1 MYLMDFKND
10 VKGHGFFRKHG
21 KKLVSAIALAGA
33 VVLFGGVVSADEVAN
48 STSSADDT
56 TTKVTPVNGSEVVEV
71 SKNPT
76 YTTAVPVSKDLTDSV
91 SEAKNS
97 GLTVNETETKSVESV
112 KKGQED
118 YAKQSEAID
127 KTVDDYNKQVA
138 DYNKATNVESEGKG
152 ESQSVTDAGQYNTW
166 QKVTVNNDGTFTSV
180 HDLNDGVSSFATG
193 TLNGKLN
200 YTVSNNG
207 DGSEKITISSV
218 NLDKYDLNVTG
229 QNLAV
234 NKNINYI
241 VKDLDGNVLY
251 SKGHDGTNSFNDVI
265 GKSFALNKSFNV
277 KDGQSTDWVHFL
289 NIDDTWIYNTSGQ
302 LYFKLKNTN
311 EKPVVPTVS
320 WHKDTYEQPL
330 TVKKEV
336 TDKDG
341 KDVNHETV
349 KLGDV
354 VKYPLTGSLVD
365 LSAKPLYRY
374 GFTDYLDTV
383 HDEYQGYMAE
393 LTDKTNATLKT
404 GEKVTDEMLRQNVTV
419 SYDAKTGKWNFDVNK
434 DFLSKLSSS
443 SKIQV
448 KAVISA
454 LRVKAGDSIKNDV
467 FHYVNDDVIYF
478 GTVETKTPE
487 NPKPVTPV
495 TPVKDETVTPVVPV
509 VEKAPVVEKQ
519 AVLPQTGE
527 KSTVL
532 ALVSGI
538 VLFVFG
544 MFGLKQSK
552 KN

>member
-1 MYLMDFKND
+1 MEFKND
-10 VKGHGFFRKHG
+10 VKGHGFFRKYG
-21 KKLVSAIALAGA
+21 KKLVSGIALAGA
-33 VVLFGGVVSADEVAN
+33 IILFGGVVSADEVAN
-48 STSSADDT
+48 STSSVDNT
-56 TTKVTPVNGSEVVEV
+56 TTKVTPVNGTEAVEV

-97 GLTVNETETKSVESV
+97 GFTVNETETKFVESE

-118 YAKQSEAID
+118 YAKQAEAID
-127 KTVDDYNKQVA
+127 KTVDAYNKQVA
-138 DYNKATNVESEGKG
+138 DYNKATNVATEGKG
-152 ESQSVTDAGQYNTW
+152 QSESVTDAGQYNTW
-166 QKVTVNNDGTFTSV
+166 QKVTVNNDGTFSST

-207 DGSEKITISSV
+207 DGFEKITISSV
-218 NLDKYDLNVTG
+218 DLDKYDLNVTG
-229 QNLAV
+229 PNLAV

-251 SKGHDGTNSFNDVI
+251 SKGHDGSQSFNDVI

-289 NIDDTWIYNTSGQ
+289 NIDDTWIYNTAGQ

-311 EKPVVPTVS
+311 EKPAVSTVT

-336 TDKDG
+336 TDKYG
-341 KDVNHETV
+341 NDVNHETV
-349 KLGDV
+349 KFGDV
-354 VKYPLTGSLVD
+354 VKYPLIGSLVD
-365 LSAKPLYRY
+365 VSAKPLYRY

-383 HDEYQGYMAE
+383 HDEYQGYLAE

-419 SYDAKTGKWNFDVNK
+419 TYDVKTGKWNFDVNK
-434 DFLSKLSSS
+434 DFLSKLSPS
-443 SKIQV
+443 SKFQV

-478 GTVETKTPE
+478 GPVETKTPE
-487 NPKPVTPV
+487 NSKPVTPV
-495 TPVKDETVTPVVPV
+495 KEKPVTPVEPV
-509 VEKAPVVEKQ
+509 APKAPVVEKES
-519 AVLPQTGE
+519 VLPNTGE

-532 ALVSGI
+532 AMISGI
-538 VLFVFG
+538 VLFVLGVFG
-544 MFGLKQSK
+544 FKSK
-552 KN
+552 KEN

>member
-1 MYLMDFKND
+1 MEFKND
-10 VKGHGFFRKHG
+10 VKGHGFIRKYG
-21 KKLVSAIALAGA
+21 KKVVSGIALAGA
-33 VVLFGGVVSADEVAN
+33 VVLFGGVVSADEVSN
-48 STSSADDT
+48 STSSVDNT
-56 TTKVTPVNGSEVVEV
+56 TTKVTPVNGTEAVDV

-76 YTTAVPVSKDLTDSV
+76 YTTAVPVSKDLIDSV

-97 GLTVNETETKSVESV
+97 GLVVNETESKSVESE

-118 YAKQSEAID
+118 YAKQSDSID
-127 KTVDDYNKQVA
+127 KTVADYNKQVA
-138 DYNKATNVESEGKG
+138 DYNKATNVATEGKG
-152 ESQSVTDAGQYNTW
+152 DAESVTDAGQYNTW

-180 HDLNDGVSSFATG
+180 HDLNDGISSFATG

-200 YTVSNNG
+200 YSVVNNG
-207 DGSEKITISSV
+207 DGSEKITITSV
-218 NLDKYDLNVTG
+218 DLDKYDLNVTG

-251 SKGHDGTNSFNDVI
+251 SKGHDGSQSFNDVI
-265 GKSFALNKSFNV
+265 GKTFTLNKVFNV

-289 NIDDTWIYNTSGQ
+289 NIDDTWIYNTAGQ

-311 EKPVVPTVS
+311 EKPSVPTVT
-320 WHKDTYEQPL
+320 WHKNIYEQPL
-330 TVKKEV
+330 TVNKEV

-341 KDVNHETV
+341 KDVNHKTV

-354 VKYPLTGSLVD
+354 VKYLLTGSLVD
-365 LSAKPLYRY
+365 VSAKPLYRY

-419 SYDAKTGKWNFDVNK
+419 TYDVKTGKWNFDVNK

-443 SKIQV
+443 SKFQV

-478 GTVETKTPE
+478 GSVETKTPE
-487 NPKPVTPV
+487 NPKPVTPI
-495 TPVKDETVTPVVPV
+495 KDETVTPVTPV
-509 VEKAPVVEKQ
+509 VQKALVVQKQ

-544 MFGLKQSK
+544 LFGLKQTK
-552 KN
+552 KD

>member
-1 MYLMDFKND
+1 MEFKND
-10 VKGHGFFRKHG
+10 VKGHGFVRKYG
-21 KKLVSAIALAGA
+21 KKVVSGIALAGA
-33 VVLFGGVVSADEVAN
+33 VVLFGGVVSADEVN
-48 STSSADDT
+48 STSSVDNT
-56 TTKVTPVNGSEVVEV
+56 TTKVTPVNGTEAVEV

-76 YTTAVPVSKDLTDSV
+76 YTTSVPVSKDLIDSV

-97 GLTVNETETKSVESV
+97 GLTVTETESKSVESE

-152 ESQSVTDAGQYNTW
+152 EAESVTDAGQYNTW

-200 YTVSNNG
+200 YSVSNNG
-207 DGSEKITISSV
+207 DGSEKIIISSV

-229 QNLAV
+229 PNLAV

-241 VKDLDGNVLY
+241 VKDLEGNVLY
-251 SKGHDGTNSFNDVI
+251 SKGHDGSQSFNDVI
-265 GKSFALNKSFNV
+265 GKTFTLNKVFNV
-277 KDGQSTDWVHFL
+277 KAGDFTPWVNFL
-289 NIDDTWIYNTSGQ
+289 KIDDTWIYNTAGQ

-311 EKPVVPTVS
+311 EKPAVPAVS

-341 KDVNHETV
+341 KDVNHGTV

-365 LSAKPLYRY
+365 VSAKPLYRY

-383 HDEYQGYMAE
+383 HDQYQGYMAE

-419 SYDAKTGKWNFDVNK
+419 SYDVKTGKWNFDVNK
-434 DFLSKLSSS
+434 DFLSKLSPS
-443 SKIQV
+443 SKFQV

-454 LRVKAGDSIKNDV
+454 LRVKAG
-467 FHYVNDDVIYF
+467 
-478 GTVETKTPE
+478 E
-487 NPKPVTPV
+487 
-495 TPVKDETVTPVVPV
+495 
-509 VEKAPVVEKQ
+509 
-519 AVLPQTGE
+519 
-527 KSTVL
+527 
-532 ALVSGI
+532 
-538 VLFVFG
+538 
-544 MFGLKQSK
+544 
-552 KN
+552 

>member
-1 MYLMDFKND
+1 MDFKND
-10 VKGHGFFRKHG
+10 VKGHGFLRKHG
-21 KKLVSAIALAGA
+21 KKVVSGIALAGT
-33 VVLFGGVVSADEVAN
+33 VVLFGGVVSADEVSN
-48 STSSADDT
+48 STNSVDNT
-56 TTKVTPVNGSEVVEV
+56 TAKVTPVNGTESVEV

-76 YTTAVPVSKDLTDSV
+76 YTTAVPVSKDLNDSV

-97 GLTVNETETKSVESV
+97 GLTVTETETKSFESE

-118 YAKQSEAID
+118 YAKQSDSID
-127 KTVDDYNKQVA
+127 KTVADYNKHVV
-138 DYNKATNVESEGKG
+138 DYNKATNVATEGKG
-152 ESQSVTDAGQYNTW
+152 QAESVTDAGQYNTW
-166 QKVTVNNDGTFTSV
+166 QKVTVNNDGTFTSI
-180 HDLNDGVSSFATG
+180 HDLNDGISSFATG

-200 YTVSNNG
+200 YSVVNNG
-207 DGSEKITISSV
+207 DGSEKITITSV
-218 NLDKYDLNVTG
+218 DLDKYDLNVTG

-251 SKGHDGTNSFNDVI
+251 SKGHDGSQSFNDVI
-265 GKSFALNKSFNV
+265 GKTFTLNKVFNV
-277 KDGQSTDWVHFL
+277 KDGQSTDWIHFL
-289 NIDDTWIYNTSGQ
+289 NIDDTWIYNTAGQ

-311 EKPVVPTVS
+311 EKPSVPTVT
-320 WHKDTYEQPL
+320 WHRNTYEQPL

-341 KDVNHETV
+341 KDVNHQTV

-365 LSAKPLYRY
+365 VSAKPLYRY
-374 GFTDYLDTV
+374 GFTDYLDTF

-419 SYDAKTGKWNFDVNK
+419 TYDVKTGKWDFDVNK

-443 SKIQV
+443 SKFQV

-478 GTVETKTPE
+478 GSVETKTPE

-495 TPVKDETVTPVVPV
+495 KDVTVTPVTPV

-527 KSTVL
+527 KSTAL

-544 MFGLKQSK
+544 MFGLKQTK
-552 KN
+552 KD

>member
-1 MYLMDFKND
+1 MEFKND
-10 VKGHGFFRKHG
+10 VKGHGFFRKYG
-21 KKLVSAIALAGA
+21 KKLVSGIALAGA

-48 STSSADDT
+48 STSSVDNA
-56 TTKVTPVNGSEVVEV
+56 TTKVTPVNGTEAVEV

-97 GLTVNETETKSVESV
+97 GLTVNESETKSVESE

-118 YAKQSEAID
+118 YAKQAEAID

-138 DYNKATNVESEGKG
+138 DYDKATNVESEGKG

-251 SKGHDGTNSFNDVI
+251 SKGHDGSQSFNDVI

-289 NIDDTWIYNTSGQ
+289 NIDDTWIYNTAGQ

-311 EKPVVPTVS
+311 EKPAVPTVS
-320 WHKDTYEQPL
+320 WHKDTYEQLL

-336 TDKDG
+336 TDKNG

-419 SYDAKTGKWNFDVNK
+419 SYDVKTGKWNFDVNK

-487 NPKPVTPV
+487 NPKPVA
-495 TPVKDETVTPVVPV
+495 PVKDKPAIPVEPV
-509 VEKAPVVEKQ
+509 AYKAPVVEKES
-519 AVLPQTGE
+519 VLPHTGE

-532 ALVSGI
+532 AMISGI
-538 VLFVFG
+538 VLFVLGVFG
-544 MFGLKQSK
+544 FKPK
-552 KN
+552 KEN

>member
-1 MYLMDFKND
+1 MDFKND
-10 VKGHGFFRKHG
+10 VKGHGFLRKHG
-21 KKLVSAIALAGA
+21 KKVVSGIALAGA
-33 VVLFGGVVSADEVAN
+33 VVLFGGVGSADEVAN
-48 STSSADDT
+48 STSSVDNT
-56 TTKVTPVNGSEVVEV
+56 TTKVTPVNGTEAVEV

-76 YTTAVPVSKDLTDSV
+76 YTTTVPVSKDLTDSV

-97 GLTVNETETKSVESV
+97 GLVVNETETKSVESE

-118 YAKQSEAID
+118 YAKQSDAID

-138 DYNKATNVESEGKG
+138 DYNKATNVATEGKG
-152 ESQSVTDAGQYNTW
+152 QSESVTDAGQYNTW
-166 QKVTVNNDGTFTSV
+166 QKVTVNNDGTFSST
-180 HDLNDGVSSFATG
+180 HDLNDGISSFATG

-207 DGSEKITISSV
+207 DGSEKITIASV
-218 NLDKYDLNVTG
+218 DLDKYDLNVTG

-251 SKGHDGTNSFNDVI
+251 SKGHDGSQSFNDLI
-265 GKSFALNKSFNV
+265 GKTFTLNKVFNV

-289 NIDDTWIYNTSGQ
+289 NIDDTWIYNTAGQ
-302 LYFKLKNTN
+302 LFFKLKNTN
-311 EKPVVPTVS
+311 EKPSVPTVS
-320 WHKDTYEQPL
+320 WHKNTYEQPL

-365 LSAKPLYRY
+365 VSAKPLYRY

-393 LTDKTNATLKT
+393 LTDKANVTLKT

-419 SYDAKTGKWNFDVNK
+419 SYDGKTGKWDFDVNK

-443 SKIQV
+443 SKFQV

-478 GTVETKTPE
+478 GSVETKTPE
-487 NPKPVTPV
+487 NPKPV

>member
-1 MYLMDFKND
+1 MEFKND
-10 VKGHGFFRKHG
+10 VKGHGFVRKYG
-21 KKLVSAIALAGA
+21 KKVVSGIALAGA
-33 VVLFGGVVSADEVAN
+33 VVLFGGVVSADEVN
-48 STSSADDT
+48 STSSVDNT
-56 TTKVTPVNGSEVVEV
+56 TTKVTPVNGTEAVEV

-76 YTTAVPVSKDLTDSV
+76 YTTSVPVSKDLIDSV

-97 GLTVNETETKSVESV
+97 GLTVTETESKSVESE

-152 ESQSVTDAGQYNTW
+152 EAESVTDAGQYNTW

-200 YTVSNNG
+200 YSVSNNG
-207 DGSEKITISSV
+207 DGSEKIIISSV

-229 QNLAV
+229 PNLAV

-241 VKDLDGNVLY
+241 VKDLEGNVLY
-251 SKGHDGTNSFNDVI
+251 SKGHDGSQSFNDVI
-265 GKSFALNKSFNV
+265 GKTFTLNKVFNV
-277 KDGQSTDWVHFL
+277 KAGDFTPWVNFL
-289 NIDDTWIYNTSGQ
+289 KIDDTWIYNTAGQ

-311 EKPVVPTVS
+311 EKPAVPAVS

-341 KDVNHETV
+341 KDVNHGTV

-365 LSAKPLYRY
+365 VSAKPLYRY

-383 HDEYQGYMAE
+383 HDQYQGYMAE

-419 SYDAKTGKWNFDVNK
+419 SYDVKTGKWNFDVNK
-434 DFLSKLSSS
+434 DFLSKLSPS
-443 SKIQV
+443 SKFQV

-454 LRVKAGDSIKNDV
+454 LRVKAGESIKNDV

-478 GTVETKTPE
+478 GPVETKTPE
-487 NPKPVTPV
+487 NPKPVTPLKDKPV
-495 TPVKDETVTPVVPV
+495 TPVEPVAPKGPV
-509 VEKAPVVEKQ
+509 VEKES
-519 AVLPQTGE
+519 VLPHTGE

-532 ALVSGI
+532 AMFSGI
-538 VLFVFG
+538 VLFVLGVFG
-544 MFGLKQSK
+544 FKSGKE
-552 KN
+552 N

>member
-1 MYLMDFKND
+1 MEFKND
-10 VKGHGFFRKHG
+10 VKGHGFIRKYG
-21 KKLVSAIALAGA
+21 KKVVSGIALAGA

-48 STSSADDT
+48 STSSVDNT
-56 TTKVTPVNGSEVVEV
+56 TTKVTPVNGTETVEV

-97 GLTVNETETKSVESV
+97 GLVVNETETKSVESE

-118 YAKQSEAID
+118 YAKQFDVID

-138 DYNKATNVESEGKG
+138 DYNKATNVATEGKG
-152 ESQSVTDAGQYNTW
+152 DAESVTDAGQYNTW

-180 HDLNDGVSSFATG
+180 HDLNDGISSFATG

-207 DGSEKITISSV
+207 DGSEKITIASV
-218 NLDKYDLNVTG
+218 DLDKYDLNVTG

-251 SKGHDGTNSFNDVI
+251 SKGHDGSQSFNDVI
-265 GKSFALNKSFNV
+265 GKTFTLNKVFNV

-289 NIDDTWIYNTSGQ
+289 NIDDTWIYNTAGQ
-302 LYFKLKNTN
+302 LFFKLKNTN
-311 EKPVVPTVS
+311 EKPSVPTVS
-320 WHKDTYEQPL
+320 WHKNTYEQPL

-365 LSAKPLYRY
+365 VSAKPLYRY

-393 LTDKTNATLKT
+393 LTDKANVTLKT

-419 SYDAKTGKWNFDVNK
+419 SYDGKTGKWDFDVNK

-443 SKIQV
+443 SKFQV

-478 GTVETKTPE
+478 GSVETKTPE

-495 TPVKDETVTPVVPV
+495 TPVKDETVTPVVPL

>member
-1 MYLMDFKND
+1 MEFKND
-10 VKGHGFFRKHG
+10 VKGHGFIRKYG
-21 KKLVSAIALAGA
+21 KKVVSGIALAGA
-33 VVLFGGVVSADEVAN
+33 VVLFGGVVSADEVSN
-48 STSSADDT
+48 STSSVDNT
-56 TTKVTPVNGSEVVEV
+56 TTKVTPVNGTEAVDV

-76 YTTAVPVSKDLTDSV
+76 YTTAVPVSKDLIDSV

-97 GLTVNETETKSVESV
+97 GLVVNETESKSVESE

-118 YAKQSEAID
+118 YAKQSDSID
-127 KTVDDYNKQVA
+127 KTVADYNKQVA
-138 DYNKATNVESEGKG
+138 DYNNATNVATEGKG
-152 ESQSVTDAGQYNTW
+152 DAESVTDAGQYNTW

-180 HDLNDGVSSFATG
+180 HDLNDGISSFATG

-200 YTVSNNG
+200 YSVVNNG
-207 DGSEKITISSV
+207 DGSEKITITSV
-218 NLDKYDLNVTG
+218 DLDKYDLNVTG

-251 SKGHDGTNSFNDVI
+251 SKGHDGSQSFNDVI
-265 GKSFALNKSFNV
+265 GKTFTLNKVFNV

-289 NIDDTWIYNTSGQ
+289 NIDDTWIYNTAGQ

-311 EKPVVPTVS
+311 EKPSVPTVT
-320 WHKDTYEQPL
+320 WHKNIYEQPL
-330 TVKKEV
+330 TVNKEV

-341 KDVNHETV
+341 KDVNHKTV

-365 LSAKPLYRY
+365 VSAKPLYRY

-419 SYDAKTGKWNFDVNK
+419 TYDVKTGNWNFDVNK

-443 SKIQV
+443 SKFQV

-478 GTVETKTPE
+478 GSVETKTPE
-487 NPKPVTPV
+487 NPKPVTPI
-495 TPVKDETVTPVVPV
+495 KDETVTPVTPV
-509 VEKAPVVEKQ
+509 VQKALVVQKQ

-544 MFGLKQSK
+544 LFGLKQTK
-552 KN
+552 KD

>member
-1 MYLMDFKND
+1 MEFKND
-10 VKGHGFFRKHG
+10 VKGHGFIRKYG
-21 KKLVSAIALAGA
+21 KKVVSGIALAGA

-48 STSSADDT
+48 STSSVDNT
-56 TTKVTPVNGSEVVEV
+56 TTKVTPVNGTEAVEV

-97 GLTVNETETKSVESV
+97 GLVVNETETKSVESE

-118 YAKQSEAID
+118 YAKQSDVID
-127 KTVDDYNKQVA
+127 KSVDDYNKQVA
-138 DYNKATNVESEGKG
+138 DYNKATNVATEGKG
-152 ESQSVTDAGQYNTW
+152 DAESVTDAGQYNTW

-180 HDLNDGVSSFATG
+180 HDLNDGISSFATG

-207 DGSEKITISSV
+207 DGSEKITIASV
-218 NLDKYDLNVTG
+218 DLDKYDLNVTG

-251 SKGHDGTNSFNDVI
+251 SKGHDGSQSFNDVI
-265 GKSFALNKSFNV
+265 GKTFTLNKVFNV

-289 NIDDTWIYNTSGQ
+289 NIDDTWIYNTAGQ
-302 LYFKLKNTN
+302 LFFKLKNTN
-311 EKPVVPTVS
+311 EKPSVPTVS
-320 WHKDTYEQPL
+320 WHKNTYEQPL

-365 LSAKPLYRY
+365 VSAKPLYRY

-393 LTDKTNATLKT
+393 LTDKANVTLKT

-419 SYDAKTGKWNFDVNK
+419 SYDGKTGKWDFDVNK

-443 SKIQV
+443 SKFQV

-478 GTVETKTPE
+478 GSVETKTPE

-495 TPVKDETVTPVVPV
+495 TPVKDETVTPVVPL

>member
-1 MYLMDFKND
+1 MEFKND
-10 VKGHGFFRKHG
+10 VKGHGFIRKYG
-21 KKLVSAIALAGA
+21 KKVVSGIALAGA
-33 VVLFGGVVSADEVAN
+33 VVLFGGVVSADEVSN
-48 STSSADDT
+48 STNSVDNT
-56 TTKVTPVNGSEVVEV
+56 TAKVTPVNGTESVEV

-76 YTTAVPVSKDLTDSV
+76 YTTAVPVSKDLNESV

-97 GLTVNETETKSVESV
+97 GLTVTETETKSVESE

-118 YAKQSEAID
+118 YTKQSDAID
-127 KTVDDYNKQVA
+127 KTVADYNKQVA
-138 DYNKATNVESEGKG
+138 DYNKATNVATEGKG
-152 ESQSVTDAGQYNTW
+152 DVESVTDAGQYNTW

-180 HDLNDGVSSFATG
+180 HDLNDGISSFATG

-200 YTVSNNG
+200 YSVVNNG
-207 DGSEKITISSV
+207 DGSEKITITSV
-218 NLDKYDLNVTG
+218 DLDKYDLNVTG

-251 SKGHDGTNSFNDVI
+251 SKGHDGSQSFNDVI
-265 GKSFALNKSFNV
+265 GKTFTLNKVFNV

-289 NIDDTWIYNTSGQ
+289 NIDDTWIYNTAGQ

-311 EKPVVPTVS
+311 EKPSVPTVT
-320 WHKDTYEQPL
+320 WHKNTYEQPL

-341 KDVNHETV
+341 KDVNHQTV

-365 LSAKPLYRY
+365 VSAKPLYRY

-393 LTDKTNATLKT
+393 LTDKANVTLKT
-404 GEKVTDEMLRQNVTV
+404 GEKVTDDMLRQNVTV
-419 SYDAKTGKWNFDVNK
+419 SYDVKTGKWDFDVNK

-443 SKIQV
+443 SKFQV

-478 GTVETKTPE
+478 GSVETKTPE

-495 TPVKDETVTPVVPV
+495 KDEILTPVTPV

-527 KSTVL
+527 KSTAL

-552 KN
+552 KD

>member
-1 MYLMDFKND
+1 MDFKND
-10 VKGHGFFRKHG
+10 VKGHGFLRKHG
-21 KKLVSAIALAGA
+21 KKVVSGIALAGA
-33 VVLFGGVVSADEVAN
+33 VALFGGVVSADEVAN
-48 STSSADDT
+48 STSSADNT
-56 TTKVTPVNGSEVVEV
+56 TTKVTPVNGTEAVEV

-76 YTTAVPVSKDLTDSV
+76 YTTVVPVSKDLNESV
-91 SEAKNS
+91 SDAKNS
-97 GLTVNETETKSVESV
+97 GLTVTETETKSVESE

-118 YAKQSEAID
+118 YAKQSDSID
-127 KTVDDYNKQVA
+127 KTVADYNKQVA
-138 DYNKATNVESEGKG
+138 DYNKAINVESEGKG
-152 ESQSVTDAGQYNTW
+152 ESESVTDAGQYNTW
-166 QKVTVNNDGTFTSV
+166 QKVIVNNDGTFTSV

-218 NLDKYDLNVTG
+218 NLDKYDLDVTG
-229 QNLAV
+229 PNLAV

-251 SKGHDGTNSFNDVI
+251 SKGHDGSQSFNDVI
-265 GKSFALNKSFNV
+265 GKTFTLNKVFNV

-289 NIDDTWIYNTSGQ
+289 NIDDTWIYNTAGQ

-311 EKPVVPTVS
+311 EKPSVPTVT
-320 WHKDTYEQPL
+320 WHKNTYEQPL

-341 KDVNHETV
+341 KDVNHQTV

-365 LSAKPLYRY
+365 VSAKPLYRY
-374 GFTDYLDTV
+374 GFSDYLDTV

-393 LTDKTNATLKT
+393 LTDKANVTLKT
-404 GEKVTDEMLRQNVTV
+404 GEKVTDDILRQNVTV
-419 SYDAKTGKWNFDVNK
+419 SYDGKTGKWDFEVNK
-434 DFLSKLSSS
+434 DFLTKLSSS
-443 SKIQV
+443 SKFQV

-454 LRVKAGDSIKNDV
+454 LRIKAGDSIKNDV

-478 GTVETKTPE
+478 GSVETKTPE
-487 NPKPVTPV
+487 SPKPVTPAKDESV
-495 TPVKDETVTPVVPV
+495 TPVSPV
-509 VEKAPVVEKQ
+509 VEKVPVVQKQ

-544 MFGLKQSK
+544 LFGLKQSK

>member
-1 MYLMDFKND
+1 MEFKND
-10 VKGHGFFRKHG
+10 VKGHGFIRKYG
-21 KKLVSAIALAGA
+21 KKVVSGIALAGA

-48 STSSADDT
+48 STSSVDNI
-56 TTKVTPVNGSEVVEV
+56 TTKVTPVNGTEAVEV

-97 GLTVNETETKSVESV
+97 GLVVNETETKSVESE

-118 YAKQSEAID
+118 YAKQSDVID

-138 DYNKATNVESEGKG
+138 DYNKATNVATEGKG
-152 ESQSVTDAGQYNTW
+152 DAESVTDAGQYNTW

-180 HDLNDGVSSFATG
+180 HDLNDGISSFATG

-207 DGSEKITISSV
+207 DGSEKITIASV
-218 NLDKYDLNVTG
+218 DLDKYDLNVTG

-251 SKGHDGTNSFNDVI
+251 SKGHDGSQSFNDVI
-265 GKSFALNKSFNV
+265 GKTFTLNKVFNV

-289 NIDDTWIYNTSGQ
+289 NIDDTWIYNTAGQ
-302 LYFKLKNTN
+302 LFFKLKNTN
-311 EKPVVPTVS
+311 EKPSVPTVS
-320 WHKDTYEQPL
+320 WHKNTYEQPL

-336 TDKDG
+336 TDKEG

-365 LSAKPLYRY
+365 VSAKPLYRY

-393 LTDKTNATLKT
+393 LTDKANVTLKT

-419 SYDAKTGKWNFDVNK
+419 SYDGKTGKWDFDVNK

-443 SKIQV
+443 SKFQV

-478 GTVETKTPE
+478 GSVETKTPE

-495 TPVKDETVTPVVPV
+495 TPVKDETVTPVVPL

>member
-1 MYLMDFKND
+1 MEFKND
-10 VKGHGFFRKHG
+10 VKGHGFFRKYG

-33 VVLFGGVVSADEVAN
+33 VVLTGGFVSADEVN
-48 STSSADDT
+48 STSSVDNT
-56 TTKVTPVNGSEVVEV
+56 TTKVTPVNGTEAVEV

-97 GLTVNETETKSVESV
+97 GITVNETEAKSVESE

-118 YAKQSEAID
+118 YAKQSESID
-127 KTVDDYNKQVA
+127 KTVSDYNKQVA

-152 ESQSVTDAGQYNTW
+152 ESESVTDAGQYNTW

-180 HDLNDGVSSFATG
+180 HDLNDGISSFATG
-193 TLNGKLN
+193 TLNGKVN
-200 YTVSNNG
+200 YSVTNNG

-229 QNLAV
+229 PNLAV

-251 SKGHDGTNSFNDVI
+251 SKGHDGSQSFNDVI
-265 GKSFALNKSFNV
+265 GKSFTLNKVFNV
-277 KDGQSTDWVHFL
+277 KAGDFTPWVNFL
-289 NIDDTWIYNTSGQ
+289 KIDDTWIYNTAGQ

-311 EKPVVPTVS
+311 EKPAVPAVS

-365 LSAKPLYRY
+365 VSAKPLYRY

-419 SYDAKTGKWNFDVNK
+419 TYDVKTGKWNFDVNK

-443 SKIQV
+443 SKFQV

-478 GTVETKTPE
+478 GPVETKTPE

-495 TPVKDETVTPVVPV
+495 KEKPVTPVESVFP
-509 VEKAPVVEKQ
+509 KAPVVEKES
-519 AVLPQTGE
+519 VLPHTGE
-527 KSTVL
+527 KSAVL
-532 ALVSGI
+532 AMISGI
-538 VLFVFG
+538 VLFVLGVFG
-544 MFGLKQSK
+544 FKSK
-552 KN
+552 KEN

>member
-1 MYLMDFKND
+1 MEFKND
-10 VKGHGFFRKHG
+10 VKGHGFVRKYG
-21 KKLVSAIALAGA
+21 KKVVSGIALAGA
-33 VVLFGGVVSADEVAN
+33 VVLFGGVVSADEVN
-48 STSSADDT
+48 STSSVDNT
-56 TTKVTPVNGSEVVEV
+56 TTKVTPVNGTEAVEV

-76 YTTAVPVSKDLTDSV
+76 YTTSVPVSKDLIDSV

-97 GLTVNETETKSVESV
+97 GLTVTETESKSVESE

-152 ESQSVTDAGQYNTW
+152 ESESVTDAGHYNTW

-193 TLNGKLN
+193 TLNGKVN
-200 YTVSNNG
+200 YSVSNNG

-229 QNLAV
+229 PNLAV

-241 VKDLDGNVLY
+241 VKDLEGNVLY
-251 SKGHDGTNSFNDVI
+251 SKGHDGSQSFNDVI
-265 GKSFALNKSFNV
+265 GKTFTLNKVFNV
-277 KDGQSTDWVHFL
+277 KAGDFTPWVNFL
-289 NIDDTWIYNTSGQ
+289 KIDDTWIYNTAGQ

-311 EKPVVPTVS
+311 EKPAVPAVS

-330 TVKKEV
+330 TVKKDV

-341 KDVNHETV
+341 KDVNHGTV

-365 LSAKPLYRY
+365 VSAKPLYRY

-383 HDEYQGYMAE
+383 HDQYQGYMAE
-393 LTDKTNATLKT
+393 LTDKTSATLKT

-419 SYDAKTGKWNFDVNK
+419 SYDVKTGKWNFDVNK
-434 DFLSKLSSS
+434 DFLSKLSPS
-443 SKIQV
+443 SKFQV

-454 LRVKAGDSIKNDV
+454 LRVKAGESIKNDV

-478 GTVETKTPE
+478 GPVETKTPE

-495 TPVKDETVTPVVPV
+495 KDKPVTPVEPV
-509 VEKAPVVEKQ
+509 APKAPVVEKGS
-519 AVLPQTGE
+519 VLPHTGE

-532 ALVSGI
+532 AMLSGI
-538 VLFVFG
+538 VLFVLGVFG
-544 MFGLKQSK
+544 FKSGKE
-552 KN
+552 N

>member
-1 MYLMDFKND
+1 MEFKND
-10 VKGHGFFRKHG
+10 VKGHGFIRKYG
-21 KKLVSAIALAGA
+21 KKVVSGIALAGA
-33 VVLFGGVVSADEVAN
+33 VVLFGGVVSADEVN
-48 STSSADDT
+48 STSSVDNT
-56 TTKVTPVNGSEVVEV
+56 VTKVTPVNGTEAVEV

-76 YTTAVPVSKDLTDSV
+76 YTTAVPVSKDLTNSV

-97 GLTVNETETKSVESV
+97 GLAVNETESKSVESEN
-112 KKGQED
+112 KGQED
-118 YAKQSEAID
+118 YAKQAEVID

-138 DYNKATNVESEGKG
+138 DYNKATNVATEGKG
-152 ESQSVTDAGQYNTW
+152 ESESVTDAGQYNTW
-166 QKVTVNNDGTFTSV
+166 QKVTVNNDGSFTSV
-180 HDLNDGVSSFATG
+180 HDLNDGISSFETG
-193 TLNGKLN
+193 TLNGKVN
-200 YTVSNNG
+200 YSVTNNG

-218 NLDKYDLNVTG
+218 DLDKYDLNVTG
-229 QNLAV
+229 PNLAV

-251 SKGHDGTNSFNDVI
+251 SKGHDGSQSFNDVI
-265 GKSFALNKSFNV
+265 GKTFALNKVFNV
-277 KDGQSTDWVHFL
+277 KAGDFTPWVNFL
-289 NIDDTWIYNTSGQ
+289 KIDDTWIYNTAGQ

-311 EKPVVPTVS
+311 EKPAVPAVS

-341 KDVNHETV
+341 KDVNHGIV

-365 LSAKPLYRY
+365 VSAKPLYRY

-383 HDEYQGYMAE
+383 HDQYQGYMAE
-393 LTDKTNATLKT
+393 LTDKTSATLKT

-419 SYDAKTGKWNFDVNK
+419 SYDVKTGKWNFDVNK

-443 SKIQV
+443 SKFQV

-467 FHYVNDDVIYF
+467 LHYVNDDVIYF
-478 GTVETKTPE
+478 GPVETKTPE

-495 TPVKDETVTPVVPV
+495 KEKPVTPVEPV
-509 VEKAPVVEKQ
+509 APKAPVVEKES
-519 AVLPQTGE
+519 VLPNTGE

-532 ALVSGI
+532 AMLSGI
-538 VLFVFG
+538 VLFVLGVFG
-544 MFGLKQSK
+544 FKSEK
-552 KN
+552 ED

>member
-1 MYLMDFKND
+1 MEFKND
-10 VKGHGFFRKHG
+10 VKGHGFIRKYG
-21 KKLVSAIALAGA
+21 KKVVSGIALAGA

-48 STSSADDT
+48 STSSVDNT
-56 TTKVTPVNGSEVVEV
+56 TTKVTPVNGTEAVEV

-97 GLTVNETETKSVESV
+97 GLVVNETETKSVESE

-118 YAKQSEAID
+118 YAKQSDVID

-138 DYNKATNVESEGKG
+138 DYNKATNVATEGKG
-152 ESQSVTDAGQYNTW
+152 DAESVTDAGQYNTW

-180 HDLNDGVSSFATG
+180 HDLNDGISSFATG

-207 DGSEKITISSV
+207 DGSEKITIASV
-218 NLDKYDLNVTG
+218 DLDKYDLNVTG

-251 SKGHDGTNSFNDVI
+251 SKGHDGSQSFNDVI
-265 GKSFALNKSFNV
+265 GKTFTLNKVFNV

-289 NIDDTWIYNTSGQ
+289 NIDDTWIYNTAGQ
-302 LYFKLKNTN
+302 LFFKLKNTN
-311 EKPVVPTVS
+311 EKPSVPTVS
-320 WHKDTYEQPL
+320 WHKNTYEQPL

-365 LSAKPLYRY
+365 VSAKPLYRY

-393 LTDKTNATLKT
+393 LTDKANVTLKT
-404 GEKVTDEMLRQNVTV
+404 GEKVTDEMLCQNVTV
-419 SYDAKTGKWNFDVNK
+419 SYDGKTGKWDFDVNK

-443 SKIQV
+443 SKFQV

-478 GTVETKTPE
+478 GSVETKTPE

-495 TPVKDETVTPVVPV
+495 TPVKDETVTPVVPL

>member
-1 MYLMDFKND
+1 MEFKND
-10 VKGHGFFRKHG
+10 VKGHGFIRKYG
-21 KKLVSAIALAGA
+21 KKVVSGIALAGA

-48 STSSADDT
+48 STSSVDNT
-56 TTKVTPVNGSEVVEV
+56 TTKVTPVNGTESVEV

-76 YTTAVPVSKDLTDSV
+76 YTTAVPVSKDLTDSI

-97 GLTVNETETKSVESV
+97 GLVVNETESKSVESE

-118 YAKQSEAID
+118 YAKQSDAID

-152 ESQSVTDAGQYNTW
+152 QAESVTDAGQYNTW

-200 YTVSNNG
+200 YAVSNNG
-207 DGSEKITISSV
+207 DGSEKITITSV
-218 NLDKYDLNVTG
+218 DLDKYDLNVTG

-251 SKGHDGTNSFNDVI
+251 SKGHDGSQSFNDVI
-265 GKSFALNKSFNV
+265 GKTFTLNKVFNV

-311 EKPVVPTVS
+311 EKPAVSSVS

-341 KDVNHETV
+341 KDVNHQTV

-365 LSAKPLYRY
+365 VSAKPLYRY

-393 LTDKTNATLKT
+393 LTDKANVTLKT

-419 SYDAKTGKWNFDVNK
+419 SYDGKTGKWDFDVNK

-443 SKIQV
+443 SKFQV

-478 GTVETKTPE
+478 GSVETKTPE
-487 NPKPVTPV
+487 NPKPA

>member
-1 MYLMDFKND
+1 MEFKND
-10 VKGHGFFRKHG
+10 VKGHGFFRKYG
-21 KKLVSAIALAGA
+21 KKLVSGIALAGA

-48 STSSADDT
+48 STSSVDNA
-56 TTKVTPVNGSEVVEV
+56 TTKVTPVNGTESVEV
-71 SKNPT
+71 TKNPT
-76 YTTAVPVSKDLTDSV
+76 YTTAVPVSKELTDSV

-97 GLTVNETETKSVESV
+97 GLTVNETETKSVESE

-118 YAKQSEAID
+118 YVKQVEVID
-127 KTVDDYNKQVA
+127 KTVADYNKQVD
-138 DYNKATNVESEGKG
+138 DYDKATNVESEGKG

-180 HDLNDGVSSFATG
+180 HDLNDGFSSFATG

-218 NLDKYDLNVTG
+218 DLDKYDLNVTG

-251 SKGHDGTNSFNDVI
+251 SKGHDGSQSFNDVI

-289 NIDDTWIYNTSGQ
+289 NIDDTWIYNTAGQ

-311 EKPVVPTVS
+311 EKPAVPTVS

-419 SYDAKTGKWNFDVNK
+419 SYDVKTGKWNFDVNK

-487 NPKPVTPV
+487 NPKPVA
-495 TPVKDETVTPVVPV
+495 PVKDKPAIPVEPV
-509 VEKAPVVEKQ
+509 AYKAPVVEKES
-519 AVLPQTGE
+519 VLPHTGE

-532 ALVSGI
+532 AMISGI
-538 VLFVFG
+538 VLFVLGVFG
-544 MFGLKQSK
+544 FKSK
-552 KN
+552 KEN

>member
-1 MYLMDFKND
+1 M
-10 VKGHGFFRKHG
+10 
-21 KKLVSAIALAGA
+21 
-33 VVLFGGVVSADEVAN
+33 
-48 STSSADDT
+48 
-56 TTKVTPVNGSEVVEV
+56 
-71 SKNPT
+71 
-76 YTTAVPVSKDLTDSV
+76 
-91 SEAKNS
+91 
-97 GLTVNETETKSVESV
+97 
-112 KKGQED
+112 
-118 YAKQSEAID
+118 
-127 KTVDDYNKQVA
+127 
-138 DYNKATNVESEGKG
+138 
-152 ESQSVTDAGQYNTW
+152 
-166 QKVTVNNDGTFTSV
+166 
-180 HDLNDGVSSFATG
+180 
-193 TLNGKLN
+193 NGKLN

-218 NLDKYDLNVTG
+218 DLDKYDLNVTG
-229 QNLAV
+229 PNLAV

-251 SKGHDGTNSFNDVI
+251 SKGHDGSQSFNDVI
-265 GKSFALNKSFNV
+265 GKSFVLNKSFNV
-277 KDGQSTDWVHFL
+277 KNGQSTDWVHFL
-289 NIDDTWIYNTSGQ
+289 NIDDTWIYNTAGQ

-311 EKPVVPTVS
+311 EKPAVPTVS

-365 LSAKPLYRY
+365 VSAKPLYRY

-419 SYDAKTGKWNFDVNK
+419 TYDVKTGKWNFDVNK

-443 SKIQV
+443 SKFQV

-454 LRVKAGDSIKNDV
+454 LRVKAGNSIKNDV

-478 GTVETKTPE
+478 GPVETKTPE

-495 TPVKDETVTPVVPV
+495 KDKPVTPVEPV
-509 VEKAPVVEKQ
+509 APKAPVVEKES
-519 AVLPQTGE
+519 VLPYTGE
-527 KSTVL
+527 KSSVL
-532 ALVSGI
+532 AMISGI
-538 VLFVFG
+538 VLFVLGVFG
-544 MFGLKQSK
+544 FKSK
-552 KN
+552 KEN

>member
-1 MYLMDFKND
+1 MEFKND
-10 VKGHGFFRKHG
+10 VKGHGFIRKYG
-21 KKLVSAIALAGA
+21 KKVVSGIALAGT

-48 STSSADDT
+48 STSSVDNT
-56 TTKVTPVNGSEVVEV
+56 TTKVTPVNGTEAVEV

-97 GLTVNETETKSVESV
+97 GLVVNETETKSVESE

-118 YAKQSEAID
+118 YAKQSDAID

-152 ESQSVTDAGQYNTW
+152 QAESVTDAGQYNTW

-207 DGSEKITISSV
+207 DGSEKITIASV
-218 NLDKYDLNVTG
+218 DLDKYDLNVTG

-251 SKGHDGTNSFNDVI
+251 SKGHDGSQSFNDVI
-265 GKSFALNKSFNV
+265 GKTFTLNKVFNV

-289 NIDDTWIYNTSGQ
+289 NIDDTWIYNTAGQ
-302 LYFKLKNTN
+302 LFFKLKNTN
-311 EKPVVPTVS
+311 EKPSVPTVS
-320 WHKDTYEQPL
+320 WHKNTYEQPL

-349 KLGDV
+349 KLGDI

-365 LSAKPLYRY
+365 VSAKPLYRY

-383 HDEYQGYMAE
+383 HDEYKGYMAE
-393 LTDKTNATLKT
+393 LTDKANVTLKT

-419 SYDAKTGKWNFDVNK
+419 SYDGKTGKWDFDVNK
-434 DFLSKLSSS
+434 YFLSKLSSS
-443 SKIQV
+443 SKFQV

-478 GTVETKTPE
+478 GSVETKTPE

-495 TPVKDETVTPVVPV
+495 TPVTPVKDETVTPVV
-509 VEKAPVVEKQ
+509 PVVEKQ

>member
-1 MYLMDFKND
+1 MEFKND
-10 VKGHGFFRKHG
+10 VKGHGFIRKYG
-21 KKLVSAIALAGA
+21 KKVVSGIALAGA

-48 STSSADDT
+48 STSSVDNT
-56 TTKVTPVNGSEVVEV
+56 TTKVTPVNGTEAVEV

-97 GLTVNETETKSVESV
+97 GLVVNETETKSVESE

-118 YAKQSEAID
+118 YAKQSDVID

-138 DYNKATNVESEGKG
+138 DYNKATNVATEGKG
-152 ESQSVTDAGQYNTW
+152 DAESVTDAGQYNTW

-180 HDLNDGVSSFATG
+180 HDLNDGISSFATG

-207 DGSEKITISSV
+207 DGSEKITIASV
-218 NLDKYDLNVTG
+218 DLDKYDLNVTG

-251 SKGHDGTNSFNDVI
+251 SKGHDGSQSFNDVI
-265 GKSFALNKSFNV
+265 GKTFTLNKVFNV

-289 NIDDTWIYNTSGQ
+289 NIDDTWIYNTAGQ
-302 LYFKLKNTN
+302 LFFKLKNTN
-311 EKPVVPTVS
+311 EKPSVPTVS
-320 WHKDTYEQPL
+320 WHKNTYEQPL

-365 LSAKPLYRY
+365 VSAKPLYRY

-393 LTDKTNATLKT
+393 LTDKANVTLKT

-419 SYDAKTGKWNFDVNK
+419 SYDGKTGKWDFDVNK

-443 SKIQV
+443 SKFQV

-478 GTVETKTPE
+478 GSVETKTPE

-495 TPVKDETVTPVVPV
+495 IPVKDETVTPVVPL

>member
-1 MYLMDFKND
+1 MEFKND
-10 VKGHGFFRKHG
+10 VKGHGFIRKYG
-21 KKLVSAIALAGA
+21 KKVVSGIALAGA

-48 STSSADDT
+48 STSSVDNT
-56 TTKVTPVNGSEVVEV
+56 TTKVTPVNGTEAVEV

-97 GLTVNETETKSVESV
+97 GLVVNETETKSVESE
-112 KKGQED
+112 KKGQEG
-118 YAKQSEAID
+118 YAKQSDVID

-138 DYNKATNVESEGKG
+138 DYNKATNVATEGKG
-152 ESQSVTDAGQYNTW
+152 DAESVTDAGQYNTW

-180 HDLNDGVSSFATG
+180 HDLNDGISSFATG

-207 DGSEKITISSV
+207 DGSEKITIASV
-218 NLDKYDLNVTG
+218 DLDKYDLNVTG

-251 SKGHDGTNSFNDVI
+251 SKGHDGSQSFNDVI
-265 GKSFALNKSFNV
+265 GKTFTLNKVFNV

-289 NIDDTWIYNTSGQ
+289 NIDDTWIYNTAGQ
-302 LYFKLKNTN
+302 LFFKLKNTN
-311 EKPVVPTVS
+311 EKPSVPTVS
-320 WHKDTYEQPL
+320 WHKNTYEQPL

-365 LSAKPLYRY
+365 VSAKPLYRY

-393 LTDKTNATLKT
+393 LTDKANVTLKT

-419 SYDAKTGKWNFDVNK
+419 SYDGKTGKWDFDVNK

-443 SKIQV
+443 SKFQV

-478 GTVETKTPE
+478 GSVETKTPE

-495 TPVKDETVTPVVPV
+495 TPVKDETVTPVVPL

>member
-1 MYLMDFKND
+1 MEFKND
-10 VKGHGFFRKHG
+10 VKGHGFIRKYG
-21 KKLVSAIALAGA
+21 KKVVSGIALAGA

-48 STSSADDT
+48 STSSVDNT
-56 TTKVTPVNGSEVVEV
+56 TTKVTPVNGTEAVEV

-97 GLTVNETETKSVESV
+97 GLVVNETETKSVESE

-118 YAKQSEAID
+118 YAKQSDVID

-138 DYNKATNVESEGKG
+138 DYNKATNVATEGKG
-152 ESQSVTDAGQYNTW
+152 DAESVTDAGQYNTW

-180 HDLNDGVSSFATG
+180 HDLNDGISSFATG

-207 DGSEKITISSV
+207 DGSEKITIASV
-218 NLDKYDLNVTG
+218 DLDKYDLNVTG

-251 SKGHDGTNSFNDVI
+251 SKGHDGSQSFNDVI
-265 GKSFALNKSFNV
+265 GKTFTLNKVFNV

-289 NIDDTWIYNTSGQ
+289 NIDDTWIYNTAGQ
-302 LYFKLKNTN
+302 LFFKLKNTN
-311 EKPVVPTVS
+311 EKPSVPTVS
-320 WHKDTYEQPL
+320 WHKNTYEQPL

-365 LSAKPLYRY
+365 VSAKPLYRY

-393 LTDKTNATLKT
+393 LTDKANVTLKT

-419 SYDAKTGKWNFDVNK
+419 SYDGKTGKWDFDVNK

-443 SKIQV
+443 SKFQV

-454 LRVKAGDSIKNDV
+454 LHVKAGDSIKNDV

-478 GTVETKTPE
+478 GSVETKTPE

-495 TPVKDETVTPVVPV
+495 TPVKDETVTPVVPL

>member
-1 MYLMDFKND
+1 MEFKND
-10 VKGHGFFRKHG
+10 VKGHGFIRKYG
-21 KKLVSAIALAGA
+21 KKVVSGIALAGA
-33 VVLFGGVVSADEVAN
+33 VVLFGGLVSADEVAN
-48 STSSADDT
+48 STSSVDNT
-56 TTKVTPVNGSEVVEV
+56 TTKVTPVNGTEAVEV

-97 GLTVNETETKSVESV
+97 GLVVNETETKSVESE

-118 YAKQSEAID
+118 YAKQSDVID

-138 DYNKATNVESEGKG
+138 DYNKATNVATEGKG
-152 ESQSVTDAGQYNTW
+152 DAESVTDAGQYNTW

-180 HDLNDGVSSFATG
+180 HDLNDGISSFATG

-207 DGSEKITISSV
+207 DGSEKITIASV
-218 NLDKYDLNVTG
+218 DLDKYDLNVTG

-251 SKGHDGTNSFNDVI
+251 SKGHDGSQSFNDVI
-265 GKSFALNKSFNV
+265 GKTFTLNKVFNV

-289 NIDDTWIYNTSGQ
+289 NIDDTWIYNTAGQ
-302 LYFKLKNTN
+302 LFFKLKNTN
-311 EKPVVPTVS
+311 EKPSVPTVS
-320 WHKDTYEQPL
+320 WHKNTYEQPL

-365 LSAKPLYRY
+365 VSAKPLYRY

-393 LTDKTNATLKT
+393 LTDKANVTLKT

-419 SYDAKTGKWNFDVNK
+419 SYDGKTGKWDFDVNK

-443 SKIQV
+443 SKFQV

-478 GTVETKTPE
+478 GSVETKTPE

-495 TPVKDETVTPVVPV
+495 TPVKDETVTPVVPL

>member
-1 MYLMDFKND
+1 MEFKND
-10 VKGHGFFRKHG
+10 VKGHGFIRKYG
-21 KKLVSAIALAGA
+21 KNVVSGIALAGA

-48 STSSADDT
+48 STSSVDNT
-56 TTKVTPVNGSEVVEV
+56 TTKVTPVNGIEAVEV

-97 GLTVNETETKSVESV
+97 GLVVNETETKSVESE

-118 YAKQSEAID
+118 YAKQSDAID
-127 KTVDDYNKQVA
+127 KTVDDYNKEVA
-138 DYNKATNVESEGKG
+138 DYNKAINVATEGKG
-152 ESQSVTDAGQYNTW
+152 DAESVTDAGQYNTW

-180 HDLNDGVSSFATG
+180 HDLNDGISSFATG

-207 DGSEKITISSV
+207 DGSEKITIASV
-218 NLDKYDLNVTG
+218 DLDKYDLNVTG

-251 SKGHDGTNSFNDVI
+251 SKGHDGSQSFNDVI
-265 GKSFALNKSFNV
+265 GKTFTLNKVFNV

-289 NIDDTWIYNTSGQ
+289 NIDDTWIYNTAGQ
-302 LYFKLKNTN
+302 LFFKLKNTN
-311 EKPVVPTVS
+311 EKPSVPTVS
-320 WHKDTYEQPL
+320 WHKNTYEQPL

-365 LSAKPLYRY
+365 VSAKPLYRY

-393 LTDKTNATLKT
+393 LTDKANVTLKT

-419 SYDAKTGKWNFDVNK
+419 SYDGKTGKWDFDVNK

-443 SKIQV
+443 SKFQV

-478 GTVETKTPE
+478 GSVETKTPE
-487 NPKPVTPV
+487 NPKPV

-519 AVLPQTGE
+519 VVLPQTGE

>member
-1 MYLMDFKND
+1 MEFKND
-10 VKGHGFFRKHG
+10 VKGHGFIRKYG
-21 KKLVSAIALAGA
+21 KKVVSGIALAGA

-48 STSSADDT
+48 STSSVDNT
-56 TTKVTPVNGSEVVEV
+56 TTKVTPVNGTEAVEV

-97 GLTVNETETKSVESV
+97 GLVVNETETKSVESE

-118 YAKQSEAID
+118 YAKQSDVID

-138 DYNKATNVESEGKG
+138 DYNKATNVATEGKG
-152 ESQSVTDAGQYNTW
+152 DAESVTDAGQYNTW

-180 HDLNDGVSSFATG
+180 HDLNDGISSFATG

-207 DGSEKITISSV
+207 DGSEKITIASV
-218 NLDKYDLNVTG
+218 DLDKYDLNVTG

-251 SKGHDGTNSFNDVI
+251 SKGHDGSHSFNDVI
-265 GKSFALNKSFNV
+265 GKTFTLNKVFNV

-289 NIDDTWIYNTSGQ
+289 NIDDTWIYNTAGQ
-302 LYFKLKNTN
+302 LFFKLKNTN
-311 EKPVVPTVS
+311 EKPSVPTVS
-320 WHKDTYEQPL
+320 WHKNTYEQPL

-354 VKYPLTGSLVD
+354 VKYPLTGSFVD
-365 LSAKPLYRY
+365 VSAKPLYRY

-393 LTDKTNATLKT
+393 LTDKANVTLKT

-419 SYDAKTGKWNFDVNK
+419 SYDGKTGKWDFDVNK

-443 SKIQV
+443 SKFQV

-478 GTVETKTPE
+478 GSVETKTPE

-495 TPVKDETVTPVVPV
+495 TPVKDETVTPVVPL

>member
-1 MYLMDFKND
+1 MEFKTD
-10 VKGHGFFRKHG
+10 VKGHGFFRKYG
-21 KKLVSAIALAGA
+21 KKLVSGIALAGA

-48 STSSADDT
+48 STSSVDNT
-56 TTKVTPVNGSEVVEV
+56 ITKVTPVNGTEAVEV
-71 SKNPT
+71 TKNPT

-97 GLTVNETETKSVESV
+97 GLTVNETETKSVESE

-118 YAKQSEAID
+118 YAKQAEAID
-127 KTVDDYNKQVA
+127 KTVADYNKQVA

-251 SKGHDGTNSFNDVI
+251 SKGHDGSQSFNDVI

-289 NIDDTWIYNTSGQ
+289 NIDDTWIYNTAGQ

-311 EKPVVPTVS
+311 EKPAVPTVS

-341 KDVNHETV
+341 KDVNHQTV

-419 SYDAKTGKWNFDVNK
+419 SYDGKTGKWNFDVNK

-478 GTVETKTPE
+478 GPVETKTPE
-487 NPKPVTPV
+487 NPKPVTPLKDKPV
-495 TPVKDETVTPVVPV
+495 TPVEPVAP
-509 VEKAPVVEKQ
+509 KAPVVEKES
-519 AVLPQTGE
+519 VLPNTGE

-532 ALVSGI
+532 AMLSGI
-538 VLFVFG
+538 VLFVLGVFG
-544 MFGLKQSK
+544 FKSK
-552 KN
+552 KEN

>member
-1 MYLMDFKND
+1 MEFKND
-10 VKGHGFFRKHG
+10 VKGHGFIRKYG
-21 KKLVSAIALAGA
+21 KKVVSGIALAGA

-48 STSSADDT
+48 STSSVDNT
-56 TTKVTPVNGSEVVEV
+56 TTKVTPVNGFEAVEV

-97 GLTVNETETKSVESV
+97 GLVVNETETKSVESE

-118 YAKQSEAID
+118 YAKQSDAID

-138 DYNKATNVESEGKG
+138 DYNKAINVATEGKG
-152 ESQSVTDAGQYNTW
+152 DAESVTDAGQYNTW

-180 HDLNDGVSSFATG
+180 HDLNDGISSFATG

-207 DGSEKITISSV
+207 DGSEKITIASV
-218 NLDKYDLNVTG
+218 DLDKYDLNVTG

-251 SKGHDGTNSFNDVI
+251 SKGHDGSQSFNDVI
-265 GKSFALNKSFNV
+265 GKTFTLNKVFNV

-289 NIDDTWIYNTSGQ
+289 NIDDTWIYNTAGQ
-302 LYFKLKNTN
+302 LFFKLKNTN
-311 EKPVVPTVS
+311 EKPSVPTVS
-320 WHKDTYEQPL
+320 WHKNTYEQPL

-365 LSAKPLYRY
+365 VSAKPLYRY

-393 LTDKTNATLKT
+393 LTDKANVTLKT

-419 SYDAKTGKWNFDVNK
+419 SYDGKTGKWDFDVNK

-443 SKIQV
+443 SKFQV

-478 GTVETKTPE
+478 GSVETKTPE

-495 TPVKDETVTPVVPV
+495 KDETVTPVTPVVPV

>member
-1 MYLMDFKND
+1 MEFKND
-10 VKGHGFFRKHG
+10 VKGHGFIRKYG
-21 KKLVSAIALAGA
+21 KKVVSGIALAGA
-33 VVLFGGVVSADEVAN
+33 VVLFGGVVSADEVSN
-48 STSSADDT
+48 STSSVDNT
-56 TTKVTPVNGSEVVEV
+56 TTKVTPVNGTEAVEV

-97 GLTVNETETKSVESV
+97 GFVVNEIETKSVESE

-138 DYNKATNVESEGKG
+138 DYNKATNVETEGKG
-152 ESQSVTDAGQYNTW
+152 QAESVTDAGQYNTW
-166 QKVTVNNDGTFTSV
+166 QKVTVNNDGTFTSI
-180 HDLNDGVSSFATG
+180 HDLNDGISSFATG

-200 YTVSNNG
+200 YSVVNNG
-207 DGSEKITISSV
+207 DGSEKITITSV
-218 NLDKYDLNVTG
+218 DLDKYDLNVTG

-251 SKGHDGTNSFNDVI
+251 SKGHDGSQSFNDVI
-265 GKSFALNKSFNV
+265 GKTFSLNKVFNV

-289 NIDDTWIYNTSGQ
+289 NIDDTWIYNTAGQ

-311 EKPVVPTVS
+311 EKPVAPAVS

-341 KDVNHETV
+341 KDVNHQTV

-365 LSAKPLYRY
+365 VSAKPLYRY

-393 LTDKTNATLKT
+393 LTDKANVTLKT

-419 SYDAKTGKWNFDVNK
+419 SYDGKTGKWDFDVNK

-443 SKIQV
+443 SKFQV

-478 GTVETKTPE
+478 GSVETKTPE

-495 TPVKDETVTPVVPV
+495 KDEIVTPVVPV

-544 MFGLKQSK
+544 LFGLKQTK

>member
-1 MYLMDFKND
+1 MEFKND
-10 VKGHGFFRKHG
+10 VKGHGFFRKYG
-21 KKLVSAIALAGA
+21 KKLVSGIALAGA

-48 STSSADDT
+48 STSSVDNT
-56 TTKVTPVNGSEVVEV
+56 TTKVTPVNGTESVEV
-71 SKNPT
+71 TKNPT
-76 YTTAVPVSKDLTDSV
+76 YTTAVPVSKELTDSV
-91 SEAKNS
+91 SESKNS
-97 GLTVNETETKSVESV
+97 GLTVNETETKSVESE

-118 YAKQSEAID
+118 YAKQAEAID

-152 ESQSVTDAGQYNTW
+152 ESESVTDAGQYNTW
-166 QKVTVNNDGTFTSV
+166 QKVTVNNDGSFTSV
-180 HDLNDGVSSFATG
+180 HDLNDGISSFATG
-193 TLNGKLN
+193 TLNGKVN
-200 YTVSNNG
+200 YSVTNNG

-218 NLDKYDLNVTG
+218 DLDKYDLNVTG
-229 QNLAV
+229 PNLAV

-251 SKGHDGTNSFNDVI
+251 SKGHDGSQSFNDVI
-265 GKSFALNKSFNV
+265 GKTFTLNKVFNV
-277 KDGQSTDWVHFL
+277 KAGDFTPWVNFL
-289 NIDDTWIYNTSGQ
+289 KIDDTWIYNTAGQ

-311 EKPVVPTVS
+311 EKPAVPAVS
-320 WHKDTYEQPL
+320 WHKDIYEQPL

-341 KDVNHETV
+341 KDVNHGTV

-354 VKYPLTGSLVD
+354 VKYPLIGSLVD
-365 LSAKPLYRY
+365 VSAKPLYRY

-393 LTDKTNATLKT
+393 LTDKTSATLKT

-419 SYDAKTGKWNFDVNK
+419 TYDVKTGKWNFDVNK

-443 SKIQV
+443 SKFQV

-454 LRVKAGDSIKNDV
+454 LRVKAGNSIKNDV

-478 GTVETKTPE
+478 GPVETKTPE

-495 TPVKDETVTPVVPV
+495 KDKPVTPVEPV
-509 VEKAPVVEKQ
+509 APKAPVVEKES
-519 AVLPQTGE
+519 VLPHTGE

-532 ALVSGI
+532 AMVSGI
-538 VLFVFG
+538 VLFVLGVFG
-544 MFGLKQSK
+544 FKSK
-552 KN
+552 EEN

>member
-1 MYLMDFKND
+1 MEFKND
-10 VKGHGFFRKHG
+10 VKGHGFIRKYG
-21 KKLVSAIALAGA
+21 KKVVSGIALAGA

-48 STSSADDT
+48 STSSVDNT
-56 TTKVTPVNGSEVVEV
+56 TTKVTPVNGTEAVEV

-97 GLTVNETETKSVESV
+97 GLVVNETETKSVESE

-118 YAKQSEAID
+118 YAKQSDVID

-138 DYNKATNVESEGKG
+138 DYNKATNVATEGKG
-152 ESQSVTDAGQYNTW
+152 DAESVTDAGQYNTW

-180 HDLNDGVSSFATG
+180 HDLNDGISSFATG

-207 DGSEKITISSV
+207 DGSEKITIASV
-218 NLDKYDLNVTG
+218 DLDKYDLNVTG

-251 SKGHDGTNSFNDVI
+251 SKGHDGSHSFNDVI
-265 GKSFALNKSFNV
+265 GKTFTLNKVFNV

-289 NIDDTWIYNTSGQ
+289 NIDDTWIYNTAGQ
-302 LYFKLKNTN
+302 LFFKLKNTN
-311 EKPVVPTVS
+311 EKPSVPTVS
-320 WHKDTYEQPL
+320 WHKNTYEQPL

-354 VKYPLTGSLVD
+354 VKYPLTGSFVD
-365 LSAKPLYRY
+365 VSAKPLYRY

-393 LTDKTNATLKT
+393 LTDKANVTLKT

-419 SYDAKTGKWNFDVNK
+419 SYDGKTGKWDFDVNK

-443 SKIQV
+443 SKFQV

-478 GTVETKTPE
+478 GSVETKTPE
-487 NPKPVTPV
+487 NPKPVIPV
-495 TPVKDETVTPVVPV
+495 TPVKDETVTPVVPL
-509 VEKAPVVEKQ
+509 VEKAPVVKKQ

>member
-1 MYLMDFKND
+1 MEFKND
-10 VKGHGFFRKHG
+10 VKGHGFFRKYG
-21 KKLVSAIALAGA
+21 KKLVSGIALAGA
-33 VVLFGGVVSADEVAN
+33 VVLFGGVVSADEVAS
-48 STSSADDT
+48 STSSVDNT
-56 TTKVTPVNGSEVVEV
+56 TTKVTPVNGTEAVEV
-71 SKNPT
+71 TKNPT
-76 YTTAVPVSKDLTDSV
+76 YTTAVPVSKELTDSV
-91 SEAKNS
+91 SEAKIS
-97 GLTVNETETKSVESV
+97 GLTVSETETKSVESD
-112 KKGQED
+112 KKGEED

-127 KTVDDYNKQVA
+127 KTVADYNKQVA

-180 HDLNDGVSSFATG
+180 HDLNDGLSSFATG
-193 TLNGKLN
+193 TLNGRLN

-218 NLDKYDLNVTG
+218 DLDKYDLNVIG

-251 SKGHDGTNSFNDVI
+251 SKGHDGSQSFNDVI

-289 NIDDTWIYNTSGQ
+289 NIDDTWIYNTAGQ

-311 EKPVVPTVS
+311 EKPAVPTVS

-349 KLGDV
+349 ELGDV

-419 SYDAKTGKWNFDVNK
+419 TYDVKTGKWNFDVNK

-478 GTVETKTPE
+478 GPVETKTPE
-487 NPKPVTPV
+487 NLKPVTPLKDKPL
-495 TPVKDETVTPVVPV
+495 TPVEPVAP
-509 VEKAPVVEKQ
+509 KAPVVEKES
-519 AVLPQTGE
+519 VLPNTGE

-532 ALVSGI
+532 AMLSGI
-538 VLFVFG
+538 VLFVLGVFG
-544 MFGLKQSK
+544 FKSRK
-552 KN
+552 EN

>member
-1 MYLMDFKND
+1 MEFKND
-10 VKGHGFFRKHG
+10 VKGHGFIRKYG
-21 KKLVSAIALAGA
+21 KKVVSGIALVGA

-48 STSSADDT
+48 STSSVDNT
-56 TTKVTPVNGSEVVEV
+56 TTKVTPVNGTEAVEV
-71 SKNPT
+71 SKNPS

-97 GLTVNETETKSVESV
+97 GLTVNESEAKSVESE
-112 KKGQED
+112 KKGQDD

-138 DYNKATNVESEGKG
+138 DYNQATNVESEGKG
-152 ESQSVTDAGQYNTW
+152 ESESVTDAGQYNTW
-166 QKVTVNNDGTFTSV
+166 QKVTVNNDGSFTSV
-180 HDLNDGVSSFATG
+180 HDLNDGISSFATG
-193 TLNGKLN
+193 TLNGKVN
-200 YTVSNNG
+200 YSVTNNG
-207 DGSEKITISSV
+207 DASEKITISSV

-229 QNLAV
+229 PNLAV

-241 VKDLDGNVLY
+241 VKDVDGNVLY
-251 SKGHDGTNSFNDVI
+251 SKGHDGSQSFNDVI
-265 GKSFALNKSFNV
+265 GKTFTLNKVFNV
-277 KDGQSTDWVHFL
+277 KAGDFTPWVNFL
-289 NIDDTWIYNTSGQ
+289 KIDDTWIYNTAGQ

-311 EKPVVPTVS
+311 EKPAVPAVS
-320 WHKDTYEQPL
+320 WHKDIYEQPL

-349 KLGDV
+349 KLGYV

-365 LSAKPLYRY
+365 VSAKPLYRY

-393 LTDKTNATLKT
+393 LTDKTSATLKT

-419 SYDAKTGKWNFDVNK
+419 TYDVKTGKWNFDVNK
-434 DFLSKLSSS
+434 DFLSKLCSS
-443 SKIQV
+443 SKFQV

-454 LRVKAGDSIKNDV
+454 LRVKAGNSIKNDV

-478 GTVETKTPE
+478 GPVETKTPE

-495 TPVKDETVTPVVPV
+495 KDKPVTPVEPV
-509 VEKAPVVEKQ
+509 APKAPVVEKES
-519 AVLPQTGE
+519 VLPYTGE
-527 KSTVL
+527 KSSVL
-532 ALVSGI
+532 AMISGI
-538 VLFVFG
+538 VLFVLGVFG
-544 MFGLKQSK
+544 FKSK
-552 KN
+552 KEN

>member
-1 MYLMDFKND
+1 MEFKND
-10 VKGHGFFRKHG
+10 VKGHGFFRKYG
-21 KKLVSAIALAGA
+21 KKLVSGIALAGA

-48 STSSADDT
+48 STSSVDNT
-56 TTKVTPVNGSEVVEV
+56 TTKVTPVNGTEAVEV

-97 GLTVNETETKSVESV
+97 GLTVNETETKSVESE

-118 YAKQSEAID
+118 YAKQAEVID

-138 DYNKATNVESEGKG
+138 DYNKATNVATEGKG
-152 ESQSVTDAGQYNTW
+152 QSESVTDAGQYNTW
-166 QKVTVNNDGTFTSV
+166 QKVTVNNDGTFSST

-218 NLDKYDLNVTG
+218 DLDKYDLNVTG
-229 QNLAV
+229 PNLAV

-251 SKGHDGTNSFNDVI
+251 SKGHDGSQSFNDVI

-289 NIDDTWIYNTSGQ
+289 NIDDTWIYNTAGQ

-311 EKPVVPTVS
+311 EKPAVPIVS

-419 SYDAKTGKWNFDVNK
+419 SYDVKSGKWNFDVNK
-434 DFLSKLSSS
+434 DFLSKLSPT
-443 SKIQV
+443 SKFQV

-454 LRVKAGDSIKNDV
+454 LRVKAGNSIKNDV
-467 FHYVNDDVIYF
+467 FHYVNDDVTYF
-478 GTVETKTPE
+478 GPVETKTPE

-495 TPVKDETVTPVVPV
+495 NDKPVTPVEPV
-509 VEKAPVVEKQ
+509 APKAPVVEKES
-519 AVLPQTGE
+519 VLPHTGE

-532 ALVSGI
+532 AMLSGI
-538 VLFVFG
+538 VLFVLGVSGF
-544 MFGLKQSK
+544 KSK
-552 KN
+552 KEN

>member
-21 KKLVSAIALAGA
+21 KKLVSVIALAGA

-56 TTKVTPVNGSEVVEV
+56 TTKVTPVNGFEAVEV

-91 SEAKNS
+91 SVAKNS

-118 YAKQSEAID
+118 YAKQSEVID
-127 KTVDDYNKQVA
+127 KIVDDYNKQVA

-193 TLNGKLN
+193 ILNGKLN

-241 VKDLDGNVLY
+241 VKDLDGDVLY
-251 SKGHDGTNSFNDVI
+251 SKGHDGSQSFVDSI
-265 GKSFALNKSFNV
+265 GKTFTLNKVFNV

-289 NIDDTWIYNTSGQ
+289 NIDDTWIYNTAGQ

-311 EKPVVPTVS
+311 EKPVVPAVS

-341 KDVNHETV
+341 KDVNHQTV

-354 VKYPLTGSLVD
+354 VKYSLTGSLVD
-365 LSAKPLYRY
+365 VSAKPLYRY

-509 VEKAPVVEKQ
+509 VEKTPVVEKQ

-538 VLFVFG
+538 LLFVFG

-552 KN
+552 KS

>member
-1 MYLMDFKND
+1 MEFKND
-10 VKGHGFFRKHG
+10 VKGHGFFRKYG
-21 KKLVSAIALAGA
+21 KKLVSGIALAGA
-33 VVLFGGVVSADEVAN
+33 VVLFGSVVSADEVSN
-48 STSSADDT
+48 STNSVDNT
-56 TTKVTPVNGSEVVEV
+56 ITKVTPVNADVSVEV

-76 YTTAVPVSKDLTDSV
+76 YTTAVPVSKELTDSV

-97 GLTVNETETKSVESV
+97 GLTVNETETKSVESE
-112 KKGQED
+112 KKGQDD
-118 YAKQSEAID
+118 YAKQSAVID

-152 ESQSVTDAGQYNTW
+152 ESESVTDAGQYNTW

-193 TLNGKLN
+193 TLNGKVN
-200 YTVSNNG
+200 YSVSNNG

-229 QNLAV
+229 PNLAV

-241 VKDLDGNVLY
+241 VKDLEGNVLY
-251 SKGHDGTNSFNDVI
+251 SKGHDGSQSFNDVI
-265 GKSFALNKSFNV
+265 GKTFTLNKVFNV
-277 KDGQSTDWVHFL
+277 KAGDFTPWVNFL
-289 NIDDTWIYNTSGQ
+289 KIDDTWIYNTAGQ

-311 EKPVVPTVS
+311 EKPAVPAVS

-341 KDVNHETV
+341 KDVNHGTV

-365 LSAKPLYRY
+365 VSAKPLYRY

-383 HDEYQGYMAE
+383 YDQYQGYMAE
-393 LTDKTNATLKT
+393 LTDKTSATLKT

-419 SYDAKTGKWNFDVNK
+419 SYDVKTGKWNFDVNK
-434 DFLSKLSSS
+434 DFLSKLSPS
-443 SKIQV
+443 SKFQV

-454 LRVKAGDSIKNDV
+454 LRVKAGESIKNDV

-478 GTVETKTPE
+478 GPVETKTPE

-495 TPVKDETVTPVVPV
+495 KDKPVTPVEPV
-509 VEKAPVVEKQ
+509 APKAPVVEKES
-519 AVLPQTGE
+519 VLPHTGE

-532 ALVSGI
+532 AMLSGI
-538 VLFVFG
+538 VLFVLGVFG
-544 MFGLKQSK
+544 FKSGKE
-552 KN
+552 N

>member
-1 MYLMDFKND
+1 MEFKND
-10 VKGHGFFRKHG
+10 VKGHGFIRKYG
-21 KKLVSAIALAGA
+21 KKVVSGIALVGA

-48 STSSADDT
+48 STSSVDNT
-56 TTKVTPVNGSEVVEV
+56 TTKVTPVNGTEAVEV
-71 SKNPT
+71 SKNPS

-97 GLTVNETETKSVESV
+97 GLTVNESEAKSVESE
-112 KKGQED
+112 KKGQDD

-138 DYNKATNVESEGKG
+138 DYNQATNVESEGKG
-152 ESQSVTDAGQYNTW
+152 ESESVTDAGQYNTW
-166 QKVTVNNDGTFTSV
+166 QKVTVNNDGSFTSV
-180 HDLNDGVSSFATG
+180 HDLNDGISSFATG
-193 TLNGKLN
+193 TLNGKVN
-200 YTVSNNG
+200 YSVTNNG
-207 DGSEKITISSV
+207 DASEKITISSV

-229 QNLAV
+229 PNLAV

-241 VKDLDGNVLY
+241 VKDVDGNVLY
-251 SKGHDGTNSFNDVI
+251 SKGHDGSQSFNDVI
-265 GKSFALNKSFNV
+265 GKTFTLNKVFNV
-277 KDGQSTDWVHFL
+277 KAGDFTPWVNFL
-289 NIDDTWIYNTSGQ
+289 KIDDTWIYNTAGQ

-311 EKPVVPTVS
+311 EKPAVPAVS
-320 WHKDTYEQPL
+320 WHKDIYEQPL

-365 LSAKPLYRY
+365 VSAKPLYRY

-393 LTDKTNATLKT
+393 LTDKTSATLKT

-419 SYDAKTGKWNFDVNK
+419 TYDVKTGKWNFVVNK

-443 SKIQV
+443 SKFQV

-454 LRVKAGDSIKNDV
+454 LRVKAGNSIKNDV

-478 GTVETKTPE
+478 GPVETKTPE

-495 TPVKDETVTPVVPV
+495 KDKPVTPVEPV
-509 VEKAPVVEKQ
+509 APKAPVVEKES
-519 AVLPQTGE
+519 VLPYTGE
-527 KSTVL
+527 KSSVL
-532 ALVSGI
+532 AMISGI
-538 VLFVFG
+538 VLFVLGVFG
-544 MFGLKQSK
+544 FKSK
-552 KN
+552 KEN

>member
-1 MYLMDFKND
+1 MEFKND
-10 VKGHGFFRKHG
+10 VKGHGFIRKYG
-21 KKLVSAIALAGA
+21 KKVVSGIALAGA

-48 STSSADDT
+48 STSSVDNT
-56 TTKVTPVNGSEVVEV
+56 TTKVTPVNGTEAVEV

-97 GLTVNETETKSVESV
+97 GLVVNETETKSVESE

-118 YAKQSEAID
+118 YAKQSDVID

-138 DYNKATNVESEGKG
+138 DYNKATNVATEGKG
-152 ESQSVTDAGQYNTW
+152 DAESVTDAGQYNTW

-180 HDLNDGVSSFATG
+180 HDLNDGISSFATG

-207 DGSEKITISSV
+207 DGSEKITIASV
-218 NLDKYDLNVTG
+218 DLDKYDLNVTG

-251 SKGHDGTNSFNDVI
+251 SKGHDGSQSFNDVI
-265 GKSFALNKSFNV
+265 GKTFTLNKVFNV

-289 NIDDTWIYNTSGQ
+289 NIDDTWIYNTAGQ
-302 LYFKLKNTN
+302 LFFKLKNTN
-311 EKPVVPTVS
+311 EKPSVPTVS
-320 WHKDTYEQPL
+320 WHKNTYEQPL

-365 LSAKPLYRY
+365 VSAKPLYRY

-393 LTDKTNATLKT
+393 LTDKANVTLKT

-419 SYDAKTGKWNFDVNK
+419 SYDGKTGKWDFDVNK

-443 SKIQV
+443 SKFQV

-478 GTVETKTPE
+478 GSVETKTPE

-495 TPVKDETVTPVVPV
+495 TPVKDETVTPVVPL